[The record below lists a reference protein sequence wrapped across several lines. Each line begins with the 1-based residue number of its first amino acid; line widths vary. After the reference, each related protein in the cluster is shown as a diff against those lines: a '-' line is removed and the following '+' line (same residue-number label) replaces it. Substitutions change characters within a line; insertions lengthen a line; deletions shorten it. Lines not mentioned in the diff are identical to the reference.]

1 MLIFRAMT
9 RDEVLAAIDAAFR
22 EEPRPAHFVREPNHC
37 EECADH
43 EAVLQATSREVI
55 SLAEVGNPGWDPL
68 CYVTDDAFRH
78 LLPGLA
84 RLALGSGDDY
94 YLDQFLF
101 HLETGR
107 INALNPAQ
115 AQAVAA
121 LLDYIRTSMADEIE
135 AEMNAAEFDRVMVLL
150 SEVTGPL
157 PLMDG
162 SAGFTHL

>member
-1 MLIFRAMT
+1 MLVFRTMK
-9 RDEVLAAIDAAFR
+9 RDEILAAIDAAFR

-43 EAVLQATSREVI
+43 EAVLQATSREAI

-68 CYVTDDAFRH
+68 CYVTDGAFRH

-84 RLALGSGDDY
+84 RLALGSGEDY

-115 AQAVAA
+115 AEAVAA
-121 LLDYIRTSMADEIE
+121 LLEYVRANMADEIE
-135 AEMNAAEFDRVMVLL
+135 AEMNAAEFDRVMGLL
-150 SEVTGPL
+150 SELAGPQ
-157 PLMDG
+157 PLLDG
-162 SAGFTHL
+162 TVGFTHL

>member
-1 MLIFRAMT
+1 MT

-43 EAVLQATSREVI
+43 EAVLQGTSRDAI

-84 RLALGSGDDY
+84 RLALGSGEDY

-101 HLETGR
+101 HLESGR
-107 INALNPAQ
+107 ADALNPAQ
-115 AQAVAA
+115 AGAVMA
-121 LLDYIRTSMADEIE
+121 LLEYALATMEDEIE
-135 AEMNAAEFDRVMVLL
+135 AELNVAEFGRVMQILA
-150 SEVTGPL
+150 EA
-157 PLMDG
+157 
-162 SAGFTHL
+162 AGA